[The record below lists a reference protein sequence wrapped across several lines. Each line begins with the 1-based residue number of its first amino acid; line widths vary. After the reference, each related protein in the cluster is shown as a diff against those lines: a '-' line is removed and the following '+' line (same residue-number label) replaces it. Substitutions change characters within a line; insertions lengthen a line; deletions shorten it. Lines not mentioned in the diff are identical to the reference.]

1 MRRRLLLL
9 IPVYLPQPFHV
20 AARQGGGATPAGV
33 NAGKWRPTF
42 ISSFQEFD
50 FKIKVNWAFILSPKF
65 EKKLLHD
72 YWTKLLSRVKLLLV
86 VTFSG
91 VQCHHTKQL
100 SVLQMCH
107 TCVAAVRKTTMIWT
121 QVSKFPE
128 NSIKL
133 CACDCAE
140 EGCVEITHTAVSWQ
154 KATCGV
160 KYFNIC
166 VFLPERNKVK
176 EGDAASIS
184 QKIYIRT
191 IPTFQFDTPVWAALC
206 LSLTHLSPPS
216 PTPSPSPA
224 VSTLP
229 SPASRSAALVSSSLH
244 ILAR

>member
-1 MRRRLLLL
+1 MKKNCCMT
-9 IPVYLPQPFHV
+9 IGPNCC
-20 AARQGGGATPAGV
+20 QGSNCCWLWPSAV
-33 NAGKWRPTF
+33 F
-42 ISSFQEFD
+42 S
-50 FKIKVNWAFILSPKF
+50 
-65 EKKLLHD
+65 
-72 YWTKLLSRVKLLLV
+72 
-86 VTFSG
+86 VTT
-91 VQCHHTKQL
+91 QQKQTKQL

-154 KATCGV
+154 EATCGV

-206 LSLTHLSPPS
+206 LSLTHLSPPQ
-216 PTPSPSPA
+216 PHPPCRPSPRQLHARPLSCRRPCTSSPGR
-224 VSTLP
+224 SQWPPFLLP
-229 SPASRSAALVSSSLH
+229 VVPRLKIKLPVVEVPRGSRLLLRGRLATRAASWHTR
-244 ILAR
+244 